1 VRLVVLG
8 PQGAGKGTQVAML
21 GEKLGVATI
30 STGEIFRWAISSES
44 DLGRKVKS
52 FVEAGRLVPDDL
64 TIEVVRGRLAED
76 DVKDGFML
84 DGFPRSMPQAE
95 ALDEILANR
104 GVSLDG
110 AIVIEVPEEVSLHR
124 ILGRRV
130 CLNCG
135 HNYHVDVP
143 PKKNWTCD
151 ACGGR
156 VVSRS
161 DDNEPAI
168 RQRLVLYRDEIEPL
182 KAYYGRMGLLRE
194 VDGRGSPQE
203 VFDRIVGML

>member
-135 HNYHVDVP
+135 RNYHVDVP
-143 PKKNWTCD
+143 PKRNWTCD
-151 ACGGR
+151 VCGGR

-161 DDNEPAI
+161 DDNEPAV
-168 RQRLVLYRDEIEPL
+168 RQRLGLYRDQIEPL
-182 KAYYGRMGLLRE
+182 KAYYGQRGLLRE